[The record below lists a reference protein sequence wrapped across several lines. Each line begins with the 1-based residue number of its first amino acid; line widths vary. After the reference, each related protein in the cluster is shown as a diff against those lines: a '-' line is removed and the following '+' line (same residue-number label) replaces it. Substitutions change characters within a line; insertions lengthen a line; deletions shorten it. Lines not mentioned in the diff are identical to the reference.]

1 MGVRAVGTRRAGDN
15 VSAGVEANQG
25 NRLVSLAAAVI
36 AVLAALGTL
45 FAHHRSISALSA
57 KNQAILTQARASDT
71 FNAYEAKQ
79 IRANIYR
86 ALLASDLVK
95 DPKKKAQLDSAA
107 QSENATA
114 PAALERARALEHQSL
129 EEDERSERILRS
141 YELLQY
147 ATTAFEISIVL
158 VSISALSGGGR
169 LLPFGCAVS
178 GLGLVLLVAGF
189 VRSP

>member
-1 MGVRAVGTRRAGDN
+1 VNPTI
-15 VSAGVEANQG
+15 EANRG
-25 NRLVSLAAAVI
+25 SRLVSLAAAVI

-79 IRANIYR
+79 IRFNIYG

-95 DPKKKAQLDSAA
+95 NAQKRAQLQSTA
-107 QSENATA
+107 QSESAAA
-114 PAALERARALEHQSL
+114 PAVLERARALERQAT
-129 EEDERSERILRS
+129 EEDERSERILKS
-141 YELLQY
+141 YELLQF

-158 VSISALSGGGR
+158 VSISALSGGRR
-169 LLPFGCAVS
+169 LLSAGCSLS
-178 GLGLVLLVAGF
+178 GVGLVLLVIGL

>member
-1 MGVRAVGTRRAGDN
+1 MNSTF
-15 VSAGVEANQG
+15 EANRG

-79 IRANIYR
+79 IRFNIYR

-95 DPKKKAQLDSAA
+95 NAQKKAQLETVAESESATSSEVLERA
-107 QSENATA
+107 Q
-114 PAALERARALEHQSL
+114 ALERRAMED
-129 EEDERSERILRS
+129 DERSERILTS

-158 VSISALSGGGR
+158 VSISALSGGRR
-169 LLPFGCAVS
+169 LLSIGCVLS
-178 GLGLVLLVAGF
+178 GLGLVLFAVGL
-189 VRSP
+189 VRSS